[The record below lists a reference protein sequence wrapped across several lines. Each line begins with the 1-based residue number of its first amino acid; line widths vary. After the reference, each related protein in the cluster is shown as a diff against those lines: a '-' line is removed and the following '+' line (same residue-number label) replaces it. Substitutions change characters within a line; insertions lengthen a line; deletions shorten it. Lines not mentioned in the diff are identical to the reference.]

1 MREIL
6 RLLGLFVPYWKW
18 MLGGLL
24 LSVVT
29 FLADV
34 GLMALSGWFIASMA
48 IAGLTNVPL
57 NYFTPAAAIRS
68 LAICRTLGRYLERLV
83 THETAFRLLARL
95 RGWFYERL
103 EPLVPARVQAY
114 RSGDLLSR
122 LSADIDALDNFYVRL
137 LTPTA
142 SAIVG
147 CAGCVLFLSRY
158 NVNVALVT
166 LIFLF
171 LAGAVVPFFLLR
183 LGAPAG
189 EHLVEI
195 SSHLRSQVV
204 DGLQGMG
211 ELQVYRAAERQAR
224 SIEEG
229 TRDMLRCQ
237 AKMSRLNGFSEGAVG
252 LCANLALWFSIIL
265 IIPLV
270 THSDLRGAELALI
283 TFFIVTVFEAVAP
296 LPRAFQM
303 LGQTLKAAGR
313 VFTLA
318 DAQPVI
324 REPDHPSHM
333 PERFSIDI
341 RDLMFR
347 YPTPSP
353 WILKHINFKI
363 EEGRRLAIIGPTG
376 SGKTTLAHLLLRFWE
391 YEEGEII
398 LGGHPLRSYRSSDV
412 RRIVAVV
419 SQDTHLFN
427 TTVRENLM
435 IANLNASEEQ
445 MLQAAKAAL
454 IHDFVRSLPEGYN
467 TFVGEAGVRLSAG
480 QARRLTIAR
489 AILKDAPVMILDEP
503 TEGLDPETES
513 QVMKT
518 LVKLMEGRT
527 VLLIT
532 HRLVGLEAMD
542 EVVMLEGGEIVE
554 RGRHADLMQESPHYR
569 RYHDL
574 LSLHVKKR
582 LFG

>member
-6 RLLGLFVPYWKW
+6 RLLGLFAPYWKW
-18 MLGGLL
+18 IGAGIF

-48 IAGLTNVPL
+48 IAGLTGAPI
-57 NYFTPAAAIRS
+57 NYFTPAAAIRA

-95 RGWFYERL
+95 RSWFYERL

-137 LTPTA
+137 LTPLV

-147 CAGCVLFLSRY
+147 CAVCVLFLSRY
-158 NVNVALVT
+158 SVSVALVT
-166 LIFLF
+166 LGFLF
-171 LAGAVVPFFLLR
+171 LAGAVVPFSVQR

-189 EHLVEI
+189 EQMVEI
-195 SSHLRSQVV
+195 SSRLRSQVI

-211 ELQVYRAAERQAR
+211 ELRVYQAAERQAL

-229 TRDMLRCQ
+229 TRDMLKCQ

-252 LCANLALWFSIIL
+252 LCANLAMWFSILLIL
-265 IIPLV
+265 PL
-270 THSDLRGAELALI
+270 TTRGDLTGAELALI
-283 TFFIVTVFEAVAP
+283 TFFTMTAFEGVAP
-296 LPRAFQM
+296 LPHAFQM
-303 LGQTLKAAGR
+303 LGHTLKAAGR

-318 DAQPVI
+318 DAQPEI
-324 REPDHPSHM
+324 REPDRPSPV

-347 YPTPSP
+347 YSTASP
-353 WILKHINFKI
+353 WVLKHINLKI

-376 SGKTTLAHLLLRFWE
+376 SGKTTLASLLLRFWE

-398 LGGHPLRSYRSSDV
+398 LGGRPLKSYRSPDV
-412 RRIVAVV
+412 RRNVAVV

-427 TTVRENLM
+427 TTVRENIL
-435 IANLNASEEQ
+435 IGNLGASEEQ
-445 MLQAAKAAL
+445 MIRAAKAAR
-454 IHDFVRSLPEGYN
+454 IHDFVRSLPEGYD

-480 QARRLTIAR
+480 QARRVTIAR

-503 TEGLDPETES
+503 TEGLDPETEI

-518 LVKLMEGRT
+518 LVTPHGRP
-527 VLLIT
+527 
-532 HRLVGLEAMD
+532 HRPSHHPSP
-542 EVVMLEGGEIVE
+542 GGT
-554 RGRHADLMQESPHYR
+554 G
-569 RYHDL
+569 
-574 LSLHVKKR
+574 
-582 LFG
+582 GCG